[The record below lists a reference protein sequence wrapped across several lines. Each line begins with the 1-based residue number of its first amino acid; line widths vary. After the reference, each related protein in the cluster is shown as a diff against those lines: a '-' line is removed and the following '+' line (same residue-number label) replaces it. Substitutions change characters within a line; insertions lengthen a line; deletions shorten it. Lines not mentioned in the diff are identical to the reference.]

1 MYNCTIYDA
10 FTGISPFEKLG
21 VIKFLE
27 STSDHSKEV
36 IQQSVDYAVK
46 DCPSFGGYIFSVNF
60 EKEPIAV
67 AVINKSGIPGFQSKN
82 ILVQFSIAES
92 WQTIEFTKYFFGK
105 LISLTNKDLS
115 LQLLADNPNIPLLQE
130 IGFVPQALEFRYS
143 AAAAE
148 AGKTIEA
155 IPDTTIAASKSKR
168 KKKKKAK
175 SKLRVAV

>member
-1 MYNCTIYDA
+1 MYNCTIFDA

-82 ILVQFSIAES
+82 ILVQFNIEES

-105 LISLTNKDLS
+105 LIALTNKDLS
-115 LQLLADNPNIPLLQE
+115 LQLNADNPNIPLLQE
-130 IGFVPQALEFRYS
+130 IGFVPKALEFRYS
-143 AAAAE
+143 AAAA
-148 AGKTIEA
+148 GKAIEA
-155 IPDTTIAASKSKR
+155 IPSTPIPASSS
-168 KKKKKAK
+168 KKKGKKKK

>member
-1 MYNCTIYDA
+1 MYNCTIFDA

-27 STSDHSKEV
+27 SNSKHPKEV

-46 DCPSFGGYIFSVNF
+46 DCPSFGGYILSVNF

-67 AVINKSGIPGFQSKN
+67 AVINKSGIPGYLSKN
-82 ILVQFSIAES
+82 ILVQFHIEKE
-92 WQTIEFTKYFFGK
+92 WQNIEFVQYFFGK
-105 LISLTNKDLS
+105 LIDLTNKDLS
-115 LQLLADNPNIPLLQE
+115 VQLEADNPNIPLLQR

-143 AAAAE
+143 ASAAE
-148 AGKTIEA
+148 AGKAMEA
-155 IPDTTIAASKSKR
+155 IPSSAPDYS
-168 KKKKKAK
+168 KKKKKKK

>member
-1 MYNCTIYDA
+1 MYNCTIFDA

-27 STSDHSKEV
+27 STSNHPKE
-36 IQQSVDYAVK
+36 ILQQSVDYAVK

-82 ILVQFSIAES
+82 ILVQFSIAEA

-105 LISLTNKDLS
+105 LIDLTNKDLS
-115 LQLLADNPNIPLLQE
+115 LQLNADNPNIPILQE
-130 IGFVPQALEFRYS
+130 IGFVPKALEFRYS
-143 AAAAE
+143 TAAAE
-148 AGKTIEA
+148 AGKSLEA
-155 IPDTTIAASKSKR
+155 IPNQSKPS
-168 KKKKKAK
+168 KKKKKK
-175 SKLRVAV
+175 PKLRVAV

>member
-27 STSDHSKEV
+27 LTSNHSKEV

-82 ILVQFSIAES
+82 ILVQFNIEES
-92 WQTIEFTKYFFGK
+92 WQTIEFIKYFFGK
-105 LISLTNKDLS
+105 LIALTNKDLS
-115 LQLLADNPNIPLLQE
+115 LQLNADNPNIPLLQE
-130 IGFVPQALEFRYS
+130 IGFVPKALEFRYS
-143 AAAAE
+143 ATKAE
-148 AGKTIEA
+148 ADKAIEA
-155 IPDTTIAASKSKR
+155 IPSTPIPASSLKKKR
-168 KKKKKAK
+168 KKKK